1 MTTLLDEMV
10 ITEGNKEAFEAILP
24 IGRSHPEAQRPII

>member
-10 ITEGNKEAFEAILP
+10 ITEGNKEAFDAILS
-24 IGRSHPEAQRPII
+24 IGRPAIMCQPRS